1 MVRHYSIQMEARDM
15 IQLTL
20 QRYLAPIRLL
30 QSTPLIR
37 VLQQEVEQLLIALP
51 LIRIML
57 PIQFTLIRMLD

>member
-37 VLQQEVEQLLIALP
+37 VLQQGVEQLLIALP